1 MIAQPGT
8 TTDDLWDVHRHQS
21 VRRFARATGFTAS
34 VLLGVL
40 CLVWTAAV
48 LLLHVRFAP
57 VLTGSMT
64 PTFRPG
70 DAVIT
75 RQVPADSV
83 RPGQIIVFRPPG
95 SSAAYAHRVVTVR
108 PSPAGPV
115 ITTKGDANPVPDGWH
130 AALTEPTTPQ
140 VIGHVP
146 YLGRAL
152 VFFGTPLARVIGV
165 AVVGLVLTALATAA
179 ALGPA
184 PHQTL
189 PSGRHRRP
197 ANHRPAIAG

>member
-1 MIAQPGT
+1 MIAQPAPRA
-8 TTDDLWDVHRHQS
+8 DELWDVPRHPS

-34 VLLGVL
+34 LLLGVF
-40 CLVWTAAV
+40 CVAWTAAV
-48 LLLHVRFAP
+48 LLLHVRVAP

-70 DAVIT
+70 DAVVT
-75 RQVPADSV
+75 RQVPVDSV
-83 RPGQIIVFRPPG
+83 RPGEIIVFHPPG
-95 SSAAYAHRVVTVR
+95 STTAYAHRVVTVT

-130 AALTEPTTPQ
+130 AALSEPTAPQ

-146 YLGRAL
+146 YLGRVL
-152 VFFGTPLARVIGV
+152 VFFGTPLARAIGL
-165 AVVGLVLTALATAA
+165 AALGLVLTALATVA

-184 PHQTL
+184 PRNPQ